1 MSPFRWLRFGK
12 REPLPFKLLFAR
24 FRQLLDNNTKVL
36 ELFADAAE
44 KQAGEYVF
52 DRTYVVGLVNEIFDL
67 VGKIVYDLN
76 SIADQKYASLYTL
89 VDRLRA
95 EAIGDLAG
103 QPVVPKAGLCIPFSQ
118 IDESQVN
125 LVGGKSAH
133 LGEIAS
139 RLQVPIPSGFTITTY
154 AYLRVLEDNKLEKLI
169 DRGVELFAAGQTSAC
184 EEVSRRLRGA
194 RLPSDLR
201 RAVKRAL
208 GRIEREGKPL
218 YLAVRS
224 SAFGEDD
231 DQSFAGQY
239 RTLLQVK
246 PEHVLEAYR
255 EVLASLYSKDALS
268 YRRSAGLPLRGLM
281 AVACMRMVQ
290 AEASG
295 VLYTVDP
302 NRPDG
307 TGKMLIGATRG
318 LGSHAVAGKQ
328 SMAAFEASRESP
340 HRILSYR
347 PSSSAEVVVG
357 REDGGTHILK
367 TEGSPTDRPELT
379 PEQLQPL
386 CEYALRIERY
396 GRQPQDI
403 EWAREHDGTT
413 YVLQARRLQ
422 VTQQTQLPTNLAA
435 QLGHYPVLL
444 DHCGLVACR
453 GIAHGPVCRLRDE
466 QDLSD
471 FPSGAVLVTRRA
483 SPRLAS
489 VMPRVA
495 AIITEVGS
503 PTGHLAALAREFRIP
518 TIVDCGAA
526 TAQLHAGQEV
536 TIDADENL
544 VYQGRVDPL
553 LQYQLVAESGFE
565 DSAEYRL
572 LRRLLRR
579 ITPLGLTDPQSEA
592 FRADRCRTT
601 HDVIRFAHEKAVE
614 ELINFN
620 AGGGVAGIEGAK
632 RLESELPLG
641 LRIIDIGGG
650 LDPMLAGASP
660 NALVKPS
667 ALRSLPMCALWQGLT
682 TPGVWSTQPVGV
694 DFRTFMASA
703 MSWHVSESSGR
714 NLAVLSD
721 AYLNLSLNLGYHYN
735 MVDAYVAD
743 ARGANHIYF
752 RFVGGASDL
761 ERRVRRATMVREILE
776 RLDFAVRQSRDLVI
790 GSARRLPRERTEDR
804 LRALGRLIGFSRQID
819 ALMHS
824 EDLAMRYVDA
834 FLRGD
839 YTVDPGK
846 GE

>member
-1 MSPFRWLRFGK
+1 MALLRWLGLGK
-12 REPLPFKLLFAR
+12 PEPRPFKLLFAR
-24 FRQLLDNNTKVL
+24 FRQLLDNNTEVL

-44 KQAGEYVF
+44 KQGGEYVF
-52 DRTYVVGLVNEIFDL
+52 DRTYVVGLVAKIFDL

-76 SIADQKYASLYTL
+76 SIADQKYASLYAL

-95 EAIGDLAG
+95 EALGDLAG
-103 QPVVPKAGLCIPFSQ
+103 QPVVPKADFCIPFSQ

-139 RLQVPIPSGFTITTY
+139 RLQIPIPSGFTITTY
-154 AYLRVLEDNKLEKLI
+154 AYLRVLEENKLDKLI
-169 DRGVELFAAGQTSAC
+169 ERGIELFAAGQPSAC
-184 EEVSRRLRGA
+184 EEVCRRLREA
-194 RLPSDLR
+194 RLPSDLC
-201 RAVKRAL
+201 RAIKRAL
-208 GRIEREGKPL
+208 GQIEGQGKPL

-231 DQSFAGQY
+231 DLSFAGQY
-239 RTLLQVK
+239 CTRLQVT
-246 PEHVLEAYR
+246 PEHVLDAYR
-255 EVLASLYSKDALS
+255 EVLASLYSKDALA

-281 AVACMRMVQ
+281 AVACMRMVA

-302 NRPDG
+302 NRPEG
-307 TGKMLIGATRG
+307 AGKMLVGATRG
-318 LGSHAVAGKQ
+318 LGNRAVAGEQ
-328 SMAAFEASRESP
+328 STATFAISRESP
-340 HRILSYR
+340 HQVLSYR
-347 PSSSAEVVVG
+347 PSPSNEKVVG
-357 REDGGTHILK
+357 CAGGGTE
-367 TEGSPTDRPELT
+367 TQRSEVSPSEQRELA
-379 PEQLQPL
+379 PEQIQRL
-386 CEYALRIERY
+386 CEYALRTERY
-396 GRQPQDI
+396 FRQPQDI
-403 EWAREHDGTT
+403 EWAREADGTI

-422 VTQQTQLPTNLAA
+422 VTQPTALPTDLAA
-435 QLGHYPVLL
+435 ELGHYPLLL

-453 GIAHGPVCRLRDE
+453 GVAHGPVCLLRDE
-466 QDLSD
+466 QDLAD
-471 FPSGAVLVTRRA
+471 FPSGAVLVARRA

-495 AIITEVGS
+495 AIITEVGT
-503 PTGHLAALAREFRIP
+503 PTGHMAALAREFRIP
-518 TIVDCGAA
+518 TIVDCGCAA
-526 TAQLHAGQEV
+526 ARLRPGLEV
-536 TIDADENL
+536 TVDADENL
-544 VYQGRVDPL
+544 VYEGRVDAL

-592 FRADRCRTT
+592 FHADNCRTT

-614 ELINFN
+614 ELINLN
-620 AGGGVAGIEGAK
+620 VTSGVAGIEGAR
-632 RLESELPLG
+632 RLDSELPLG

-650 LDPMLAGASP
+650 LDPVLAGVSP
-660 NALVKPS
+660 NAPVSPQ

-682 TPGVWSTQPVGV
+682 TPGVWSTRPVGV

-703 MSWHVSESSGR
+703 MSWHSSESSGR

-721 AYLNLSLNLGYHYN
+721 AYVNLSLNLGYHYT

-743 ARGANHIYF
+743 ARSSNQIYF

-761 ERRVRRATMVREILE
+761 ERRVRRATMVCETLD

-790 GSARRLPRERTEDR
+790 ANARRLPRAQTEDR

-824 EDLAMRYVDA
+824 EDSAKRYVDA
-834 FLRGD
+834 FFRGD
-839 YTVDPGK
+839 YTVDPDK